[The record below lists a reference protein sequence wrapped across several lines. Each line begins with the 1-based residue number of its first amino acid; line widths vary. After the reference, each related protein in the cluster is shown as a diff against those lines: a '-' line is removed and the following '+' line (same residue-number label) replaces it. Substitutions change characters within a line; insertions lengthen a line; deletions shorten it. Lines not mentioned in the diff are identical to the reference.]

1 VFLKCLSPVNPFG
14 ATRYLRPFLNTSSCV
29 ELRPSTLYFSPERH
43 PIPATAKEGPR
54 CERTVYGSS
63 LLLQIRSGVPVEK
76 QKRFSQEEC
85 ATWNR
90 STLYWIISYGI
101 VVLCTRYDTSI
112 VTRSYLEFFSP
123 QSRLFFFLYIF
134 SFVHSETMDR
144 SHAYD

>member
-1 VFLKCLSPVNPFG
+1 MCRYSRVFLKCLSPVNPFG

-76 QKRFSQEEC
+76 QKSFPR
-85 ATWNR
+85 R
-90 STLYWIISYGI
+90 SAPRGI
-101 VVLCTRYDTSI
+101 DQLCIESL
-112 VTRSYLEFFSP
+112 VMAL
-123 QSRLFFFLYIF
+123 
-134 SFVHSETMDR
+134 
-144 SHAYD
+144 